1 MTYTERALQLRPMM
15 EKAAQSLCDSDA
27 LTAVELFPYWKVLV
41 EKGIKVEKGFRFQH
55 DGTLYRVEQP
65 TYTFVAH
72 YIPGTAGVESLFSV
86 VDEAHKGTKEDP
98 IPFAG
103 NMEIYNGLYYTQNG
117 VLYLCF
123 RDSGQPLYHDL
134 ALLVGA
140 YVEVVNV

>member
-1 MTYTERALQLRPMM
+1 VERVGGKR
-15 EKAAQSLCDSDA
+15 SGSRNG
-27 LTAVELFPYWKVLV
+27 Y
-41 EKGIKVEKGFRFQH
+41 RFQH
-55 DGTLYRVEQP
+55 AGTLYRVEQT

-72 YIPGTAGVESLFSV
+72 YIPGTTGVESLFSV
-86 VDEAHKGTKEDP
+86 VDETHKGTKEDP

-134 ALLVGA
+134 ALLVDV